1 MTGRKFA
8 CLCVLAAA
16 AAAAQTAPR
25 SLTLEAL
32 RDKIRGGW
40 AGQMIGVSY
49 GAPTEF
55 RWREEIIPEDKL
67 PAWKPEMVSNAL
79 NQDDLY
85 VDMTLAKVLDDR
97 GLDAATEDFGAMF
110 RESKYALWHAN
121 LAARRALRRGVPA
134 HLSGTPRHNVHAND
148 IDFQIEADFIGLM
161 TPGLPRLAADIGLRA
176 GRVMNAGDGILGG
189 VFVSCMYAAAFFE
202 NDPRR
207 VVEAGLAC
215 LPQKSPYAKLISDV
229 LAWHRR
235 FPADWTK
242 NWAEIEKK
250 WNRREP
256 CPAGALRPF
265 NIDAKI
271 NGAYIALGLLYGGGD
286 MTRTIRISTQ
296 AGQDSDCNPS
306 SAAGILGVMM
316 GWEKIPDE
324 WKGGIPAIADRK
336 FAYTDFNFHEIVEST
351 YQRALKAVAREG
363 GKVTDKE
370 IRVPA
375 QKPRPVNVPLW
386 DDYGSPAERIP
397 YSDARWR
404 FAGRWEQD
412 ERLRSRVSEEKG
424 ATADIEFEG
433 TGFIVVGPYLPD
445 GGFVE
450 VWVDGKRANT
460 VDVCSDE
467 KSAKGD
473 ESVYHQ
479 FGLKQGRHRIQL
491 KVLGVRYKD
500 SAGARV
506 AVHDLVVFR

>member
-1 MTGRKFA
+1 MRIAACFLFA
-8 CLCVLAAA
+8 ALSVTTVLA
-16 AAAAQTAPR
+16 QPR
-25 SLTLEAL
+25 ERKLSLDAL

-55 RWREEIIPEDKL
+55 RFSEVIIPEDKL
-67 PAWKPEMVSNAL
+67 PVWKPGMVSNSI

-85 VDMTLAKVLDDR
+85 VEMTFAKVLDDK
-97 GLDAATEDFGAMF
+97 GLDATTEDFGAMF

-134 HLSGTPRHNVHAND
+134 GLTGTPRYNVHAND

-161 TPGLPRLAADIGLRA
+161 TPGLPRLAADIGVRA
-176 GRVMNAGDGILGG
+176 GKVMNAGDGILGG

-215 LPQKSPYAKLISDV
+215 LPQKSPYSRLISDV
-229 LAWHRR
+229 LAWHAKY
-235 FPADWTK
+235 PADWTK

-256 CPAGALRPF
+256 CPAGALNPF

-271 NGAYIALGLLYGGGD
+271 NGAYIALGILYGGGD

-306 SAAGILGVMM
+306 NAAGILGVMM
-316 GWEKIPDE
+316 GYEKIPDE
-324 WKGGIPAIADRK
+324 WKSGIPSIADKK

-363 GKVTDKE
+363 GKVTETE
-370 IRVPA
+370 IRVPL
-375 QKPRPVNVPLW
+375 QTPKPVNIPLW
-386 DDYGSPAERIP
+386 DDYGSPVERIA
-397 YSDARWR
+397 YTDGRWR
-404 FAGRWEQD
+404 FSGGWRDD
-412 ERLRSRVSEEKG
+412 EKLRSRVSDEKG
-424 ATADIEFEG
+424 ATAEIEFEG
-433 TGFIVVGPYLPD
+433 TGLIVVGPYLPD
-445 GGFVE
+445 GGFAE
-450 VWVDGKRANT
+450 IWLDGQKANT
-460 VDVCSDE
+460 VDVYSDE
-467 KSAKGD
+467 KSTKGD

-479 FGLKQGRHRIQL
+479 FGLKAGRHRVEL
-491 KVLGVRYKD
+491 KVTGVRHTE
-500 SAGARV
+500 SSGARV
-506 AVHDLVVFR
+506 GVQYLIVFR

>member
-1 MTGRKFA
+1 MDQIRFCA
-8 CLCVLAAA
+8 LLLSAALAIQ
-16 AAAAQTAPR
+16 AQPGER
-25 SLTLEAL
+25 RLPLDAL

-40 AGQMIGVSY
+40 AGQMIGVSF

-55 RWREEIIPEDKL
+55 RYREAIIPEDKL
-67 PAWKPEMVSNAL
+67 PVWKPEMVANAL

-85 VDMTLAKVLDDR
+85 VDMTFAKVLDDK
-97 GLDAATEDFGAMF
+97 GLDATTEDFGAMF

-134 HLSGTPRHNVHAND
+134 RLSGTPRFNVHAND

-161 TPGLPRLAADIGLRA
+161 TPGLPRLAADIGVRA
-176 GRVMNAGDGILGG
+176 GKVMNYGDGILGG

-202 NDPRR
+202 DDPRK

-215 LPQKSPYAKLISDV
+215 LPPKSPYAALIADV
-229 LAWHRR
+229 LKWHVQ
-235 FPADWTK
+235 FPGDWTK
-242 NWAEIEKK
+242 NWAEVEKK

-256 CPAGALRPF
+256 CPAGALNPF

-306 SAAGILGVMM
+306 SAAGILGVMK

-324 WKGGIPAIADRK
+324 WKSGIPAIADKK
-336 FAYTDFNFHEIVEST
+336 FAYTDFTFQEIVEST

-363 GKVTDKE
+363 GRVAESE

-375 QKPRPVNVPLW
+375 QKARPVNIPLW
-386 DDYGSPAERIP
+386 DDYGSPVERIP
-397 YSDARWR
+397 HSDPRWR
-404 FAGRWEQD
+404 FAGQWQQD
-412 ERLRSRVSEEKG
+412 ERSRWRVTDEKG
-424 ATADIEFEG
+424 ATAEIEFEG
-433 TGFIVVGPYLPD
+433 TGFIVTGPYLPD

-450 VWVDGKRANT
+450 IWLDGKRMNNA
-460 VDVCSDE
+460 DVCSDE

-479 FGLKQGRHRIQL
+479 FGLKRGRHRVQL

-500 SAGARV
+500 SPGARV
-506 AVHDLVVFR
+506 ALQDLIVFR

>member
-1 MTGRKFA
+1 MRTAVCSLLLVLSAHSALAQPRERK
-8 CLCVLAAA
+8 L
-16 AAAAQTAPR
+16 
-25 SLTLEAL
+25 SLETL

-55 RWREEIIPEDKL
+55 RYSEVIIPEDKL
-67 PAWKPEMVSNAL
+67 PVWKPGMVSNSI

-85 VDMTLAKVLDDR
+85 VEMTFAKVLDDK
-97 GLDAATEDFGAMF
+97 GLDATTEDFGAMF
-110 RESKYALWHAN
+110 RESKCALWHAN

-134 HLSGTPRHNVHAND
+134 SLSGTPRYNVHAND

-161 TPGLPRLAADIGLRA
+161 TPGLPRLAADLGVRA
-176 GRVMNAGDGILGG
+176 GKVMNAGDGILGG
-189 VFVSCMYAAAFFE
+189 IFVSCMYAEAFFE

-215 LPQKSPYAKLISDV
+215 LPAKSPYARLISDV
-229 LAWHRR
+229 LAWHAKY
-235 FPADWTK
+235 PADWTK

-256 CPAGALRPF
+256 CPAGALNPF

-271 NGAYIALGLLYGGGD
+271 NGAYIALGILYGGGD

-306 SAAGILGVMM
+306 NAAGILGVMM
-316 GWEKIPDE
+316 GYEKIPDE
-324 WKGGIPAIADRK
+324 WKSGIPSIADKK

-363 GKVTDKE
+363 GKVTEKE
-370 IRVPA
+370 IRVPL
-375 QKPRPVNVPLW
+375 QTPKPVSIPLW
-386 DDYGSPAERIP
+386 DDYGSPVERIA

-404 FAGRWEQD
+404 FSGGWKDD
-412 ERLRSRVSEEKG
+412 EKLRSRVSDEKG
-424 ATADIEFEG
+424 ATAEIEFEG
-433 TGFIVVGPYLPD
+433 TGLIVVGPYLPD
-445 GGFVE
+445 GGFAE
-450 VWVDGKRANT
+450 IWLDGKRANN
-460 VDVCSDE
+460 VDVYSDE
-467 KSAKGD
+467 KSVKGE

-479 FGLKQGRHRIQL
+479 FGLKPGKHRVEL
-491 KVLGVRYKD
+491 RVTGVRHTE

-506 AVHDLVVFR
+506 AVQDLVVFR

>member
-1 MTGRKFA
+1 MRTAVCSLLVALCAHAALAQPRERK
-8 CLCVLAAA
+8 L
-16 AAAAQTAPR
+16 
-25 SLTLEAL
+25 SLETL

-55 RWREEIIPEDKL
+55 RYSEVIIPEDKL
-67 PAWKPEMVSNAL
+67 PVWKPGMVSNSI

-85 VDMTLAKVLDDR
+85 VEMTFAKVLDDK
-97 GLDAATEDFGAMF
+97 GLDATTEDFGAMF
-110 RESKYALWHAN
+110 RESKCALWHAN

-134 HLSGTPRHNVHAND
+134 SLSGTPRYNVHAND

-161 TPGLPRLAADIGLRA
+161 TPGLPRLAADLGVRA
-176 GRVMNAGDGILGG
+176 GKVMNAGDGILGG
-189 VFVSCMYAAAFFE
+189 IFVSCMYAEAFFE

-215 LPQKSPYAKLISDV
+215 LPAKSPYARLISDV
-229 LAWHRR
+229 LAWHAKY
-235 FPADWTK
+235 PADWTK

-256 CPAGALRPF
+256 CPAGALNPF

-271 NGAYIALGLLYGGGD
+271 NGAYIALGILYGGGD

-306 SAAGILGVMM
+306 NAAGILGVMM
-316 GWEKIPDE
+316 GYEKIPDE
-324 WKGGIPAIADRK
+324 WKSGIPSIADKK

-363 GKVTDKE
+363 GKVTEKE
-370 IRVPA
+370 IRVPL
-375 QKPRPVNVPLW
+375 QTPKPVSIPLW
-386 DDYGSPAERIP
+386 DDYGSPVERIA

-404 FAGRWEQD
+404 FSGGWKDD
-412 ERLRSRVSEEKG
+412 EKLRSRVSDEKG
-424 ATADIEFEG
+424 ATAEIEFEG
-433 TGFIVVGPYLPD
+433 TGLIVVGPYLPD
-445 GGFVE
+445 GGFAE
-450 VWVDGKRANT
+450 IWLDGKRANN
-460 VDVCSDE
+460 VDVYSDE
-467 KSAKGD
+467 KSVKGE

-479 FGLKQGRHRIQL
+479 FGLKPGKHRVEL
-491 KVLGVRYKD
+491 RVTGVRHTE

-506 AVHDLVVFR
+506 AVQDLVVFR